1 MEKLYIHTLEKQ
13 KREIET
19 LKADVEALKAESKAA
34 SLPGPPIAATVTEHK
49 HVNVV
54 ARHASVD
61 QSTGKTVT
69 NISINV
75 FEGENTAHITPK
87 DIWGLLQ
94 KLGPLGE
101 NLRKSAERLILST
114 AMMIFSDERHPE
126 NITCYLPNKK
136 GKDALI
142 HGERGWEVM
151 PVSLTLSPMASK
163 SVDTLFKKQPWPGLN
178 GVPADL
184 NLDEPTRILRYIA
197 DNEPDL
203 VGDAA
208 SPSSELRAIPIR
220 NREILEKVLARL
232 PRAGD
237 A

>member
-1 MEKLYIHTLEKQ
+1 
-13 KREIET
+13 
-19 LKADVEALKAESKAA
+19 
-34 SLPGPPIAATVTEHK
+34 LPEHSPPATTEHK
-49 HVNVV
+49 RVNVV
-54 ARHASVD
+54 AGVVDID
-61 QSTGKTVT
+61 QSSGKTIT
-69 NISINV
+69 NTFNINV
-75 FEGENTAHITPK
+75 FEAESTAHITPK
-87 DIWGLLQ
+87 DICGLLQ

-184 NLDEPTRILRYIA
+184 DLDEPTRILRYIA

-232 PRAGD
+232 PKAGD